1 MKKSNSE
8 KKKEA
13 DSSSA
18 PGNSFNK
25 ASTCST
31 DRALFRALALS
42 PFTDIPTGAD
52 YFVGEVKFTNETVVK
67 IWVCP
72 MPALFWK
79 FEISSTETNKTTM
92 VSTGSGALENFW
104 QAIRLIAEGMLV
116 VDSVQQTDL

>member
-1 MKKSNSE
+1 MRKQKPE
-8 KKKEA
+8 KKKETN
-13 DSSSA
+13 SA
-18 PGNSFNK
+18 STPENALNK

-31 DRALFRALALS
+31 DRPLFRALALS

-52 YFVGEVKFTNETVVK
+52 YFVGEVKFTNNVVVK

-79 FEISSTETNKTTM
+79 VEIFSTETNKTTH

-104 QAIRLIAEGMLV
+104 HAIRLIAEGMLV
-116 VDSVQQTDL
+116 VESKE